1 MRGGVEPSN
10 ARAMSKPLRRLTRA
24 QIVRALT
31 RLGELCAAAAI
42 KAEVAIYGGTVMM
55 IAYDCRQ
62 ATKDVDAIFHPVGV
76 IEPLIR
82 QVAVELKL
90 PEDWMNSGVKTFVGA
105 REAREKFSELE
116 IPGLVLT
123 RPSAEY
129 LLAMKCLAARLPTL
143 FRAGDV
149 DDIKFLLRKLR
160 LRSITEVDAI
170 VGDYYGDR
178 RLENGKR
185 WLVEKLIAEAN
196 AKK

>member
-1 MRGGVEPSN
+1 MP
-10 ARAMSKPLRRLTRA
+10 KPLRRLTRA

-31 RLGELCAAAAI
+31 RLGELCTAAAI
-42 KAEVAIYGGTVMM
+42 KAEIAIYGGTVMM
-55 IAYDCRQ
+55 IAYDCRK
-62 ATKDVDAIFHPVGV
+62 ATKDVDAIFRPAGA

-82 QVAVELKL
+82 RVAAELKL

-105 REAREKFSELE
+105 REAWETFSELP
-116 IPGLVLT
+116 IPGLALT
-123 RPSAEY
+123 RPAPEY

-143 FRAGDV
+143 FRAGDLE
-149 DDIKFLLRKLR
+149 DIKFLVRKLR
-160 LRSITEVDAI
+160 LRSIKQVDAI

-185 WLVEKLIAEAN
+185 WLVEKLITEAH

>member
-10 ARAMSKPLRRLTRA
+10 DRAMSKPLRRLTRA

>member
-1 MRGGVEPSN
+1 
-10 ARAMSKPLRRLTRA
+10 
-24 QIVRALT
+24 
-31 RLGELCAAAAI
+31 
-42 KAEVAIYGGTVMM
+42 
-55 IAYDCRQ
+55 
-62 ATKDVDAIFHPVGV
+62 
-76 IEPLIR
+76 
-82 QVAVELKL
+82 
-90 PEDWMNSGVKTFVGA
+90 MNSGVKTFVGA
-105 REAREKFSELE
+105 REAREKLSELE

>member
-10 ARAMSKPLRRLTRA
+10 ASAMSKPLRRLTRA

-149 DDIKFLLRKLR
+149 DDIKFLIRKLR
-160 LRSITEVDAI
+160 LRSIEEIDAI

>member
-1 MRGGVEPSN
+1 
-10 ARAMSKPLRRLTRA
+10 MSKPLRRLTRA

-42 KAEVAIYGGTVMM
+42 KAEIAIYGGTVMM

-62 ATKDVDAIFHPVGV
+62 ATKDVDAIFRPAGV

-105 REAREKFSELE
+105 REARQEFSELQ

-123 RPSAEY
+123 RPSPEY
-129 LLAMKCLAARLPTL
+129 LLAMKCLAARLPTM
-143 FRAGDV
+143 FRTGDV
-149 DDIKFLLRKLR
+149 EDIKFLVRKLR
-160 LRSITEVDAI
+160 LRSIKEVDAI
-170 VGDYYGDR
+170 VGDYYGDQ

>member
-1 MRGGVEPSN
+1 LRGGVEPSN
-10 ARAMSKPLRRLTRA
+10 DGIMPKPLWRLTRA

-31 RLGELCAAAAI
+31 RLGKLCAAAAI
-42 KAEVAIYGGTVMM
+42 KAEIALYGGTVMM
-55 IAYDCRQ
+55 IAYDCRT
-62 ATKDVDAIFHPVGV
+62 ATKNVDAVFHPVGV

-90 PEDWMNSGVKTFVGA
+90 PEDWMNSGVKAFVGA

-149 DDIKFLLRKLR
+149 DDIKFLIRKLR
-160 LRSITEVDAI
+160 LRSIEEIDAI

>member
-1 MRGGVEPSN
+1 MP
-10 ARAMSKPLRRLTRA
+10 KPLRRLTRA

-42 KAEVAIYGGTVMM
+42 RAEIAIYGGTVMM
-55 IAYDCRQ
+55 IAYDCRK
-62 ATKDVDAIFHPVGV
+62 ATKDVDAIFHPAGA

-90 PEDWMNSGVKTFVGA
+90 PEDWMNSGVKTFVGT
-105 REAREKFSELE
+105 REAWVGFPELQ

-123 RPSAEY
+123 RPAPEY

-143 FRAGDV
+143 FRAGDLE
-149 DDIKFLLRKLR
+149 DIKFLVRKLR
-160 LRSITEVDAI
+160 LRSIKQVDAI

-196 AKK
+196 EKK

>member
-1 MRGGVEPSN
+1 M
-10 ARAMSKPLRRLTRA
+10 AKPLRRLTRA
-24 QIVRALT
+24 QIVCALT
-31 RLGELCAAAAI
+31 RLGALCAEAAI
-42 KAEVAIYGGTVMM
+42 KAEIAIYGGRVMM
-55 IAYDCRQ
+55 IAYDCRK
-62 ATKDVDAIFHPVGV
+62 ATKDIDAIFHPAGA

-82 QVAVELKL
+82 QVAAEMNL

-105 REAREKFSELE
+105 REAREEFAELQ

-123 RPSAEY
+123 RPGPEY

-149 DDIKFLLRKLR
+149 EDIKFLVRKLR
-160 LRSITEVDAI
+160 LRSIKEVDAI
-170 VGDYYGDR
+170 VADYYVDQ

-185 WLVEKLIAEAN
+185 WLVEKLIAEVN

>member
-1 MRGGVEPSN
+1 
-10 ARAMSKPLRRLTRA
+10 MSKPLRRLTRA

-42 KAEVAIYGGTVMM
+42 KAEIALYGGTVMM
-55 IAYDCRQ
+55 IAYDCRT
-62 ATKDVDAIFHPVGV
+62 ATKDVDAVFHPVGV

-90 PEDWMNSGVKTFVGA
+90 PEDWMNSGVKAFVGA

-149 DDIKFLLRKLR
+149 DDIKFLIRKLR
-160 LRSITEVDAI
+160 LRSIEEIDAI

>member
-1 MRGGVEPSN
+1 
-10 ARAMSKPLRRLTRA
+10 MSKPLRRLTRA

-42 KAEVAIYGGTVMM
+42 KAEVAIYVGTVMM

>member
-1 MRGGVEPSN
+1 
-10 ARAMSKPLRRLTRA
+10 MSKPLRRLTRA
-24 QIVRALT
+24 QVVCALT
-31 RLGELCAAAAI
+31 RLGDLCTAAASKVEIAL
-42 KAEVAIYGGTVMM
+42 YRGTVMM

-76 IEPLIR
+76 IEPLIG

-105 REAREKFSELE
+105 REARKKVSELE

-129 LLAMKCLAARLPTL
+129 LLAMKCLAAGLPTL
-143 FRAGDV
+143 FRTGDV
-149 DDIKFLLRKLR
+149 EDIKFLLRKLR
-160 LRSITEVDAI
+160 LRSIKEVDAI

>member
-1 MRGGVEPSN
+1 MRGGVEPRN
-10 ARAMSKPLRRLTRA
+10 DGAMSQPLRRLTRA

-31 RLGELCAAAAI
+31 RLGALCADAAI
-42 KAEVAIYGGTVMM
+42 KAEIAIYGGTVMM

-62 ATKDVDAIFHPVGV
+62 ATKDIDAIFQPAGE

-82 QVAVELKL
+82 QVAAEMKL

-105 REAREKFSELE
+105 REARQEFSELQ

-123 RPSAEY
+123 RPSPEY

-143 FRAGDV
+143 FRVGDV
-149 DDIKFLLRKLR
+149 EDIKFLLRKLR
-160 LRSITEVDAI
+160 LRSIKEVDAI

-185 WLVEKLIAEAN
+185 WLVEKLLAEAN

>member
-10 ARAMSKPLRRLTRA
+10 DGAMSKPLRRLTRA

-42 KAEVAIYGGTVMM
+42 KAEIAIYGGTVMM
-55 IAYDCRQ
+55 IAYDCRT
-62 ATKDVDAIFHPVGV
+62 ATKDVDAVFHPVGV

-90 PEDWMNSGVKTFVGA
+90 PEDWMNSGVETFVGA

-149 DDIKFLLRKLR
+149 EDIKFLLRKLR
-160 LRSITEVDAI
+160 LRSIKEVDAI

-185 WLVEKLIAEAN
+185 WLVEKLLAEAN

>member
-24 QIVRALT
+24 QVVCALT
-31 RLGELCAAAAI
+31 RLGDLCTAAAI
-42 KAEVAIYGGTVMM
+42 KVKIALYRGTVMM
-55 IAYDCRQ
+55 LAYDCQ
-62 ATKDVDAIFHPVGV
+62 TATKDVDAIFHPVGV

-105 REAREKFSELE
+105 REAREEFSELE
-116 IPGLVLT
+116 IPGLLLT

-185 WLVEKLIAEAN
+185 WLLEKLIAEAN

>member
-1 MRGGVEPSN
+1 MRGGVETSN
-10 ARAMSKPLRRLTRA
+10 ASAMSKPLRRLTRA

>member
-1 MRGGVEPSN
+1 MPRNDEFM
-10 ARAMSKPLRRLTRA
+10 AKPLRRLTRA

-31 RLGELCAAAAI
+31 RLGALCAAAAI
-42 KAEVAIYGGTVMM
+42 KAEIAIYGGTVMM
-55 IAYDCRQ
+55 IAYDCRK
-62 ATKDVDAIFHPVGV
+62 ATKDIDAIFHPAGA

-82 QVAVELKL
+82 QVAAEMKL

-105 REAREKFSELE
+105 REAREEFSELQ

-123 RPSAEY
+123 RPGPEY

-149 DDIKFLLRKLR
+149 EDIKFLLRKLR
-160 LRSITEVDAI
+160 LRSIKEVDAI
-170 VGDYYGDR
+170 IGDYYGDQ

-185 WLVEKLIAEAN
+185 WLVEKLIAEVN